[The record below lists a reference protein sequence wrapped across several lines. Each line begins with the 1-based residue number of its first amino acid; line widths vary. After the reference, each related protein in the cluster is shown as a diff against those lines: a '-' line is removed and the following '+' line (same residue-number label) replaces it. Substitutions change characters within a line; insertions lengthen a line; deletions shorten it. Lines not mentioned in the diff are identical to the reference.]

1 MEAMRSGSEATGNAS
16 TSRPCIETGA
26 RRVFVFVDVLGV
38 KPVDK
43 VPETTNAPFAF
54 GSGLPIPTCFH
65 VRTSENARVIKPF
78 TLHYAIPHLIFYLFQ
93 TAYKDEK
100 HRI

>member
-1 MEAMRSGSEATGNAS
+1 MRSGSEATGNAS

-43 VPETTNAPFAF
+43 VPETTNAPLRFWF
-54 GSGLPIPTCFH
+54 RPTYSDLFS
-65 VRTSENARVIKPF
+65 RTHIRER
-78 TLHYAIPHLIFYLFQ
+78 TGH
-93 TAYKDEK
+93 
-100 HRI
+100 